1 MQAGI
6 DRAEGRNDEALQLRQ
21 QVARKGDGL
30 FASDGD
36 IS

>member
-6 DRAEGRNDEALQLRQ
+6 DHTEGRNDEALQLPQ
-21 QVARKGDGL
+21 QVAGKDDGL

>member
-1 MQAGI
+1 VQAGI
-6 DRAEGRNDEALQLRQ
+6 DRAEGRNDEALQLLQR
-21 QVARKGDGL
+21 VAGKDDGL